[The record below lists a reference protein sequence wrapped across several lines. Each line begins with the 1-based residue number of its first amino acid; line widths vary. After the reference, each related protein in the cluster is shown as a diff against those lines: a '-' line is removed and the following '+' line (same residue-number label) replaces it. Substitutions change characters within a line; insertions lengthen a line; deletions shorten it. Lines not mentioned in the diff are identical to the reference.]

1 MDEKD
6 RNARPADEFCL
17 LDTEDGGLTVAI
29 LGTGPGFASVLDLIA
44 GEACRAFLP
53 PLRLAALAEPGDHPE
68 RLEKARAL
76 GLPVYDRCADMIA
89 AHPEVNLLIELTGSR
104 PRLRELRRCL
114 PDTVSLVDHAGAVF
128 LCGLQSM
135 VRSGDHFRRNLDRQ
149 RELLAAIIDE
159 VEEDVL
165 LVDRQGRVVDL
176 NRNAAAGAAGAA
188 GAGGVGRGDEGG
200 GLKEGL
206 LGRPCWEVEG
216 LGGGPFCPGGQD
228 PACPLHAALSTG
240 RKAEALFT
248 RVNAQGQL
256 LYFRLYAYPVPGP
269 GGRADRVLIMRRDI
283 SERTRQEKLREQA
296 GRMAVLGEM
305 SAYLAHEIRNPLF
318 AIAGFTNSLLR
329 MDSVDAKEREKL
341 TVIAEEAKRLDR
353 MLGSLLNFARPA
365 VALPGEA
372 DPARVV
378 TEAVE
383 LMTLSHGHLGHR
395 FLVVAA
401 PGLPRVAGE
410 AEQLKQCLVNLLM
423 NAVEAMPGGGQT
435 VLRTALEGDLVA
447 IRVEDAGRGLTPEE
461 LDQAFSPFFT
471 TKAQG
476 YGLGLAT
483 TRKIVEELGGRV
495 ELASV
500 PGRGTTA
507 ALFLRPALPG

>member
-6 RNARPADEFCL
+6 HTSRPAGEFCL
-17 LDTEDGGLTVAI
+17 LDTEDCGLTVAI
-29 LGTGPGFASVLDLIA
+29 LGTGPGFASVLDLVA

-68 RLEKARAL
+68 RLDQARTL
-76 GLPVYDRCADMIA
+76 GLPIYARCEEMLA
-89 AHPEVNLLIELTGSR
+89 AHPEVNLIVELTGSR
-104 PRLRELRRCL
+104 PRLRDLRRCL

-135 VRSGDHFRRNLDRQ
+135 ARSGDHFRRNLDRQ

-165 LVDRQGRVVDL
+165 LLDRQGRVVDL
-176 NRNAAAGAAGAA
+176 NRNAAAGAAGVAGGDEA
-188 GAGGVGRGDEGG
+188 GA
-200 GLKEGL
+200 LKEGL

-216 LGGGPFCPGGQD
+216 LDRGPFCPGGQD
-228 PACPLHAALSTG
+228 PACPLHVALSTG

-329 MDSVDAKEREKL
+329 MDSVDAREREKL
-341 TVIAEEAKRLDR
+341 AVIAEEARRLDR

-410 AEQLKQCLVNLLM
+410 PEQLKQCLVNLLM

-447 IRVEDAGRGLTPEE
+447 IRVEDSGRGLTPQE

-495 ELASV
+495 ELSSV

-507 ALFLRPALPG
+507 ALLLRPALAG